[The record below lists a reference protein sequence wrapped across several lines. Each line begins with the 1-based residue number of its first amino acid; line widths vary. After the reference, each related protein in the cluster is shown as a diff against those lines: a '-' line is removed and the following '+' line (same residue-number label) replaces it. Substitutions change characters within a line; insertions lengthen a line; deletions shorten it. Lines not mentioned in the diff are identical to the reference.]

1 MAKSKDIVI
10 GLDIGTTKVC
20 CVVADVSG
28 GSVDVIG
35 MGSHPSHG
43 LRKGVVVNIES
54 TVESIKAAVEEAETM
69 AGVEIES
76 VYVSVAGEHI
86 KGINSHGIIAVK
98 GNEVTQADVE
108 RVIDAAKAVNIPMD
122 REILHVLAQ
131 EFIVDD
137 QDGIMKPIGMRG
149 VRLEA
154 RAHLITGAVTWVQ
167 NIIRSVNRA
176 GLVVDQTVAKQYAAA
191 EATLDD
197 DEKELGVGMVNMG
210 GGSCGIA
217 IYHKGS
223 IKWTSVVSLGG
234 NDITGD
240 ISIGL
245 RTPGHEAEKVKRQH
259 GCAAADLVRDGEVM
273 DVPGV
278 GERGPREVYRRV
290 LADIVQPRVE
300 EIFMMIKRDL
310 EVSGYKEQMAAG
322 LVLTGGCSIM
332 DGMPEIAEAIFNM
345 PVRRGAP
352 RNVGGIVDL
361 VKSPEYSAVVGL
373 VHLAAKD
380 HRSGARRPSRRKGA
394 IGKGFGKVW
403 GWLKDFF

>member
-35 MGSHPSHG
+35 MGTHPSHG

-76 VYVSVAGEHI
+76 VYVTVAGEHI

-98 GNEVTQADVE
+98 GNEVTQADVD
-108 RVIDAAKAVNIPMD
+108 RVIDAARAVNIPMD
-122 REILHVLAQ
+122 REIIHVLAQ

-137 QDGIMKPIGMRG
+137 QDGIVKPIGMRG

-154 RAHLITGAVTWVQ
+154 RVHLIAGAVTWVQ
-167 NIIRSVNRA
+167 NIVRSVNRA
-176 GLVVDQTVAKQYAAA
+176 GLVVNRTVAKQYAAA
-191 EATLDD
+191 EAALDD
-197 DEKELGVGMVNMG
+197 DEKELGVGVVNIG

-223 IKWTSVVSLGG
+223 IKWTSVVSIGG

-245 RTPGHEAEKVKRQH
+245 RTPSHAAEKIKRQH
-259 GCAAADLVRDGEVM
+259 GCAAADLVRDGEVIE
-273 DVPGV
+273 VQGV

-300 EIFMMIKRDL
+300 EIFMMVKRDL
-310 EVSGYKEQMAAG
+310 DVSGYREQMAAG
-322 LVLTGGCSIM
+322 LVLTGGVSIM

-345 PVRRGAP
+345 PVRRGGP
-352 RNVGGIVDL
+352 RKVGGIVDL
-361 VKSPEYSAVVGL
+361 VRSPEYSAVVGL
-373 VHLAAKD
+373 AHLALKD
-380 HRSGARRPSRRKGA
+380 YRSGEKRPARGRGSLSKSL
-394 IGKGFGKVW
+394 GKAKE
-403 GWLKDFF
+403 WLKDFF

>member
-28 GSVDVIG
+28 GTVDVIG
-35 MGSHPSHG
+35 MGTHPSHG

-69 AGVEIES
+69 AGAEIES
-76 VYVSVAGEHI
+76 VYATVAGEHI
-86 KGINSHGIIAVK
+86 KGLNSHGIIAVK
-98 GNEVTQADVE
+98 GNEVTQIDVE
-108 RVIDAAKAVNIPMD
+108 RVIEAAKAVNIPMD
-122 REILHVLAQ
+122 REIVHVLAQ

-137 QDGIMKPIGMRG
+137 QDGIVKPVGMRG

-154 RAHLITGAVTWVQ
+154 RVHLITAAVTWVQ
-167 NIIRSVNRA
+167 NIVRSVNRA
-176 GLVVDQTVAKQYAAA
+176 GLTVSQTVAKQYAAA
-191 EATLDD
+191 EAALDD
-197 DEKELGVGMVNMG
+197 DEKELGVGLVNMG

-223 IKWTSVVSLGG
+223 IKWTSVVSIGG

-245 RTPGHEAEKVKRQH
+245 RTPGHAAEKIKRQH

-273 DVPGV
+273 DVQGV

-290 LADIVQPRVE
+290 LADIIQPRVE
-300 EIFMMIKRDL
+300 EIFMMIKREL

-322 LVLTGGCSIM
+322 LVLTGGASIM
-332 DGMPEIAEAIFNM
+332 EGMPEMAEAVFNM
-345 PVRRGAP
+345 PVRRGGP

-361 VKSPEYSAVVGL
+361 VKSPEYSAAVGL
-373 VHLAAKD
+373 VHLAARDYK
-380 HRSGARRPSRRKGA
+380 SGAKRPSRGRGS
-394 IGKGFGKVW
+394 FGKSLGRVKE
-403 GWLKDFF
+403 WLKDFF